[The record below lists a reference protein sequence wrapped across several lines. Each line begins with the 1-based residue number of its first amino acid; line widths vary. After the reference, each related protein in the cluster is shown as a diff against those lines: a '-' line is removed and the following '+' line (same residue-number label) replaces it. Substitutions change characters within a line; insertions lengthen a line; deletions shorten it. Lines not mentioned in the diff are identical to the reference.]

1 MEKNKKRII
10 ENLIRLSTEKNCKCV
25 HNIRRTQ
32 GSKNA
37 RTQCDIRRVQ
47 RHSDLCT
54 LLISQAYNYAMP
66 PWLILLFPAGNL
78 FPVWNSHLSIP

>member
-37 RTQCDIRRVQ
+37 MRYDKSAEIQ
-47 RHSDLCT
+47 
-54 LLISQAYNYAMP
+54 
-66 PWLILLFPAGNL
+66 
-78 FPVWNSHLSIP
+78 